1 MILGAS
7 TNQYNNPQSVNAATV
22 PEDVFFAWLLSRP
35 RGTNIVAAASQEII
49 KLEAFAGKHA
59 GAKRLHELF
68 CALIEESQRPELSSA
83 SRVPQ

>member
-1 MILGAS
+1 MSLGAS
-7 TNQYNNPQSVNAATV
+7 TNQRSTLQAVNASTA

-35 RGTNIVAAASQEII
+35 RNTDIIAAASQEII

-68 CALIEESQRPELSSA
+68 CALIEEAQGLERSAALRVSQ
-83 SRVPQ
+83 